1 MNKPSPVSKWVVCAI
16 CDLDWTS
23 HGPDPTL
30 MDCIRLL
37 KARNWTQPYSWPTHV
52 RYYGSGIATTLS
64 SNTSNTTTTNGT
76 IEYRTPKEA

>member
-37 KARNWTQPYSWPTHV
+37 KNRNYYTQPYPWYHGTGGMV
-52 RYYGSGIATTLS
+52 TIRS
-64 SNTSNTTTTNGT
+64 SSLANTTTTNGT